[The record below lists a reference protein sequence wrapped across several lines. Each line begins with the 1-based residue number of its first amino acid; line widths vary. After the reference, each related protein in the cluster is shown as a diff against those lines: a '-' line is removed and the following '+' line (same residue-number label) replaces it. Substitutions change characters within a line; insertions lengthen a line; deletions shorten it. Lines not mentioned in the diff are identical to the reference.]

1 VGAKADAPCGALN
14 GQQSEDLASYRDE
27 YRDLRWDT
35 RGGHDRAGDPAAA
48 AGQLLPA
55 IAAGTVGPARAGL
68 DLGCGGVV
76 PAAETLALPVREGGR
91 IVLVGGLIATGVCA
105 GGSNSLGLMSPARR
119 TAQDGGRFFLS
130 LVARGLSGVAMVTSD
145 AHAGLVAAIATA
157 GPPVLK
163 LWRVS
168 IGGNGQVLRRRH
180 SGHHH
185 PQRYPSPAATHDRVQ
200 PVKEFGVC
208 RTLKMARLDD
218 VEFRDVEIS
227 CRSFSSRAGP
237 RELWR
242 TITGPLLQQLH
253 RYITPAMLAHA

>member
-1 VGAKADAPCGALN
+1 MGAKADAPCGALN

-168 IGGNGQVLRRRH
+168 IGGNWSSVTTSSLWTSSPTEVPVSGSDSRPCAAGQGVRRLPDAEN
-180 SGHHH
+180 G
-185 PQRYPSPAATHDRVQ
+185 Q
-200 PVKEFGVC
+200 
-208 RTLKMARLDD
+208 
-218 VEFRDVEIS
+218 
-227 CRSFSSRAGP
+227 AG
-237 RELWR
+237 
-242 TITGPLLQQLH
+242 
-253 RYITPAMLAHA
+253 